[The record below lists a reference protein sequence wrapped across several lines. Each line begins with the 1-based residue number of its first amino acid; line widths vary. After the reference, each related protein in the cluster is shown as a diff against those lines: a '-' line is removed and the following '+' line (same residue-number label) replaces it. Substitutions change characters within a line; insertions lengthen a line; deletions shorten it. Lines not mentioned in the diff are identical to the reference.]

1 MLKVFVDSSGWY
13 ALVNNQHLN
22 HDLAREYF
30 QKLLT
35 SNAKLYT
42 SIQEVNSAISEIK
55 QNYGLNAA
63 LEFSRIIDEA
73 NLSSNLHV
81 SWFSR
86 RLRRASLKQFFSIRD
101 QEIDLRHCT
110 IFEDVRKKK
119 INVIFSFDDSLR
131 KFGIP
136 LMPQA

>member
-35 SNAKLYT
+35 SNARLYT
-42 SIQEVNSAISEIK
+42 SIQEVNAAISEIK

>member
-13 ALVNNQHLN
+13 ALINNQHLN

-42 SIQEVNSAISEIK
+42 SIQEVNAAISEIK

>member
-42 SIQEVNSAISEIK
+42 SIQEVNAAISEIK

>member
-1 MLKVFVDSSGWY
+1 MLKVFIDSSGWY

-42 SIQEVNSAISEIK
+42 SIQEVNAAISEIK

>member
-1 MLKVFVDSSGWY
+1 MLKVFVDSSAWY

-30 QKLLT
+30 NKLLT
-35 SNAKLYT
+35 SNAKIYT
-42 SIQEVNSAISEIK
+42 SIPEVNSAISEIK
-55 QNYGLNAA
+55 KNYGLNSAY
-63 LEFSRIIDEA
+63 EFSRIIDEA

-81 SWFSR
+81 SWFTR
-86 RLRRASLKQFFSIRD
+86 RLRRSSLKQFFSIKD
-101 QEIDLRHCT
+101 QEIELRHCT

>member
-13 ALVNNQHLN
+13 ALINNQHLN